1 MKITT
6 KEIKQLIK
14 EEIENVLGEQQLNE
28 GGGMMAALAFL
39 FAGGAENI
47 TIDGKSFTQDTL
59 AQTLDT
65 DGDDKL
71 DKEFPQ
77 SMLKVMKSDVKAG
90 LVDFDPK
97 NPKLKSTD
105 FRLGN
110 QQMSAVADGVPDAP
124 SKLKSGSKTMKSGNI
139 KMQLV
144 QLQGAI
150 NVNGAES
157 DGAKKVAKTILQNSQ
172 FKTLDTAQQEMVK
185 KIAGVADLAR

>member
-14 EEIENVLGEQQLNE
+14 EEIESVLGEQQLNE

-77 SMLKVMKSDVKAG
+77 SMLKVMKSDVEAG
-90 LVDFDPK
+90 LVDFNPK

-105 FRLGN
+105 FRTGS
-110 QQMSAVADGVPDAP
+110 QQMKALASGAPDANASP
-124 SKLKSGSKTMKSGNI
+124 AAKAIQKMKKDPNYAKRLINKITAEQAEEIQKAPGFNKLDKVI
-139 KMQLV
+139 KD
-144 QLQGAI
+144 AI
-150 NVNGAES
+150 
-157 DGAKKVAKTILQNSQ
+157 DAK
-172 FKTLDTAQQEMVK
+172 
-185 KIAGVADLAR
+185 ADM